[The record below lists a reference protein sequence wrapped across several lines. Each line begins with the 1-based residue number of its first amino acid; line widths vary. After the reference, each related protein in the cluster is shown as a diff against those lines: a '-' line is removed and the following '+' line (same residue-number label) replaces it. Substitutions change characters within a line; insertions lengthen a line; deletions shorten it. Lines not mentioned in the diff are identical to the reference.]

1 MKKIIQQ
8 VLTLTILCW
17 MMAGCSGEN
26 LIQEDGEGTGYLHL
40 TLGSVDV
47 ELTSTTRAE
56 AGTLPEGLIPKA
68 EDFMID
74 IQMGNESVE
83 GFPKKYSELTTEGIE
98 LKVGGYTVTAYCGE
112 NELIQATP
120 YFSTSVQVQIL
131 PGNPTEVTLNAA
143 LANAMLT
150 SAVSESLQNHYT
162 DWTLTVKAGDTSMP
176 LANKEE
182 SDGYLFA
189 QAGQS
194 INAVFE
200 GTNLLGN
207 ETSHEWT
214 VVSPAVAQTKYVIQC
229 NPDIPVFSFGLNA
242 TAEHTTDQSGYLNG
256 TKVSLSF
263 GDLSNVPLSLITNWK
278 ATLVN
283 EAGEVVRSYSTS
295 NFSNT
300 GEMAIENNWPYLP
313 QGSYTL
319 KYSYTIDGNEVNEEA
334 TANEAKTITMPL
346 PNFEAEV
353 SAQTS
358 YSVYQSQGAA
368 AANET
373 DGSGIFNISLTTN
386 IAPDILGNEKYADLL
401 NATYS
406 LDSGESSTEKS
417 PVFQN
422 LQWGKRTLTASASF
436 DGSKESTSSVECEVT
451 GIPYK
456 GDYTNQ
462 SPFDDTVNP
471 WISVGSGE
479 YWGEVGYILF
489 QYYKTFLWNRVTHN
503 CHVFSPAFQVPTT
516 TMIDVSYST
525 KVVYFTTGASGNSI
539 DVYTGVSKGTDNSVK
554 DKTTS
559 INRIFIAAGQK
570 PNDDKFTIISD
581 NTQIGNNYRICIS
594 HDGIE
599 DENQAENWLTFKS
612 LEVLYR

>member
-1 MKKIIQQ
+1 MNKTIHKI
-8 VLTLTILCW
+8 LTLVILCG
-17 MMAGCSGEN
+17 MMAGCSSES
-26 LIQEDGEGTGYLHL
+26 LIQEYGEGTGCLYL

-47 ELTSTTRAE
+47 ELSSTTRAE
-56 AGTLPEGLIPKA
+56 TTSLPEGLIPQA

-74 IQMGNESVE
+74 IQRGNDSVE
-83 GFPKKYSELTTEGIE
+83 GFPKKYSELTTGGIE
-98 LKVGGYTVTAYCGE
+98 LMAGGYTVTAYCGE
-112 NELIQATP
+112 NNLIQATP
-120 YFSTSVQVQIL
+120 YFSSSVQVQIL
-131 PGNPTEVTLNAA
+131 PGEPTEATLNAA

-150 SAVSESLQNHYT
+150 PAVSESLQKHYT
-162 DWTLTVKAGDTSMP
+162 YWTLTIKAGDSSMT

-189 QAGQS
+189 QAGQAV
-194 INAVFE
+194 NAVFE
-200 GTNLLGN
+200 GTNLLEN

-229 NPDIPVFSFGLNA
+229 DPDIPVFSFGLNA
-242 TAEHTTDQSGYLNG
+242 TAEHTTDQSGHLNG

-295 NFSNT
+295 DFSST
-300 GEMAIENNWPYLP
+300 EKMTIENDWPYLP
-313 QGSYTL
+313 QGDYTL

-334 TANEAKTITMPL
+334 TANEAKTVTMPL
-346 PNFEAEV
+346 PTFNAEV

-358 YSVYQSQGAA
+358 YSVYQSQGAV

-386 IAPDILGNEKYADLL
+386 IAPDILGNEKYAALL
-401 NATYS
+401 STTYS

-436 DGSKESTSSVECEVT
+436 DSSKESTSSVECEVT

-462 SPFDDTVNP
+462 SPFNETKNP
-471 WISVGSGE
+471 WICVGSGE
-479 YWGEVGYILF
+479 YWGERGYILF
-489 QYYKTFLWNRVTHN
+489 EYYNYLFGTDIRHN
-503 CHVFSPAFQVPTT
+503 CYVFSPAFKLSTS
-516 TMIDVSYST
+516 IDINYST
-525 KVVYFTTGASGNSI
+525 KIAYFTTGLGNPSI
-539 DVYTGVSKGTDNSVK
+539 DIYTGVSEKTDNSIRDNV
-554 DKTTS
+554 TS
-559 INRIFIAAGQK
+559 IKRINSNNNPG
-570 PNDDKFTIISD
+570 DDKFAIISYD
-581 NTQIGNNYRICIS
+581 TTIGNNYRICIS
-594 HDGIE
+594 HDGGV
-599 DENQAENWLTFKS
+599 DGNGAENWLTFKA

>member
-26 LIQEDGEGTGYLHL
+26 LIQEDGEGTGYLRL
-40 TLGSVDV
+40 TLGDVDV
-47 ELTSTTRAE
+47 ELTSTTKAE
-56 AGTLPEGLIPKA
+56 AGTLPEDLTPKA

-83 GFPKKYSELTTEGIE
+83 GFPKKYSELTAEGIE
-98 LKVGGYTVTAYCGE
+98 LKAGGYTVTAYCGE
-112 NELIQATP
+112 NSLIQATP

-131 PGNPTEVTLNAA
+131 PGKPTEATLNAA

-150 SAVSESLQNHYT
+150 PAVSESLQNHYT
-162 DWTLTVKAGDTSMP
+162 DWTLIVKAGDASMT
-176 LANKEE
+176 LANKEK
-182 SDGYLFA
+182 SDSYLFVQTG
-189 QAGQS
+189 QAV
-194 INAVFE
+194 NAVFE
-200 GTNLLGN
+200 GTNILGK

-214 VVSPAVAQTKYVIQC
+214 VVSSAVSQKKYVIQC
-229 NPDIPVFSFGLNA
+229 DPDIPVFSFGLNA

-295 NFSNT
+295 DFNST

-313 QGSYTL
+313 QGNYTL

-334 TANEAKTITMPL
+334 TANEAKTVTMPL
-346 PNFEAEV
+346 PTFEAEV

-386 IAPDILGNEKYADLL
+386 ISADILGNEKYADLL
-401 NATYS
+401 STTYS
-406 LDSGESSTEKS
+406 LDSGENSTEKS

-436 DGSKESTSSVECEVT
+436 DGSNATSSVECEVT

-462 SPFDDTVNP
+462 SPFDDTKNP
-471 WISVGSGE
+471 WICVGSGE
-479 YWGEVGYILF
+479 YWDGHGYILF
-489 QYYKTFLWNRVTHN
+489 QYYKTIFWDRVTHN
-503 CHVFSPAFQVPTT
+503 CHVFSPAFQLPTSVD
-516 TMIDVSYST
+516 ISYST
-525 KVVYFTTGASGNSI
+525 KVAYFTTGVGTPTI
-539 DVYTGVSKGTDNSVK
+539 DVYTGVSENTDNSIR
-554 DKTTS
+554 DITTS
-559 INRIFIAAGQK
+559 IKRINSNSN
-570 PNDDKFTIISD
+570 PEDDKFTEITE
-581 NTQIGNNYRICIS
+581 NTTIGNNYRICIS